1 MQGRKVKVY
10 FDDGEKVSWREGSIS
25 SEDQYS
31 ITLDYKHIIP
41 RGRIVRMEV
50 FEDGCVRTES

>member
-1 MQGRKVKVY
+1 MNARKVKVY
-10 FDDGEKVSWREGSIS
+10 FDDGEKISWREGSVS

-31 ITLDYKHIIP
+31 FTLDYKHIIP

-50 FEDGCVRTES
+50 CDDGSYK

>member
-1 MQGRKVKVY
+1 MQGRKVKVF
-10 FDDGEKVSWREGSIS
+10 FDDGEKISWREGSIT

-31 ITLDYKHIIP
+31 ITLDHKQIIP

-50 FEDGCVRTES
+50 VESGSNY

>member
-1 MQGRKVKVY
+1 MMQGQKVKVY
-10 FDDGEKVSWREGSIS
+10 FDDGEKISWREGNVS
-25 SEDQYS
+25 SEDQHS

-50 FEDGCVRTES
+50 MEGGSHN

>member
-1 MQGRKVKVY
+1 MMGSRKVKVY

-31 ITLDYKHIIP
+31 ITLDYKHVIP

-50 FEDGCVRTES
+50 FEDGNDN

>member
-10 FDDGEKVSWREGSIS
+10 FDDGEKISWKEGSVS

-31 ITLDYKHIIP
+31 ITLDSKHIIP

-50 FEDGCVRTES
+50 CEDGSNY

>member
-1 MQGRKVKVY
+1 MIMQARKVKVY
-10 FDDGEKVSWREGSIS
+10 FDDGEKISWKEGSVS

-31 ITLDYKHIIP
+31 ITIDSKHIIP

-50 FEDGCVRTES
+50 VDSGSNY